1 MVGSRFCELAKG
13 ELNLIEADLNGPFE
27 IDVTNEQSVSDFFD
41 KNEFDYLILFSAF
54 TDVDAAEKQ
63 RNDKDGI
70 CWKIN
75 VTGVKNIVE
84 LCRKTG
90 RGIIFISTDFV
101 FDGTAGPYGEE
112 DKPGEN
118 LKGVSW
124 YGITKIEGE
133 RLIAGL
139 KNHIIVRISY
149 PYRGRFEE
157 KDDFL
162 KKVVRQYKQNTL
174 YPMFCDQQ
182 ITPTFIDDLAPA
194 IVKIIKSGQKGIFNI
209 TSNTITT
216 PYEMSKKLLQKFF
229 DEKDKIEA
237 GSIKEFMSSEGRTP
251 RPVKGGLKT
260 EKINSVG
267 FTPTNWDDGVD
278 KIFEQSGGELV

>member
-84 LCRKTG
+84 QCRKTG

-194 IVKIIKSGQKGIFNI
+194 IVKIIKSGQKGIFNL
-209 TSNTITT
+209 TSNTMTT
-216 PYEMSKKLLQKFF
+216 PFEMSKKLLLKFF

-251 RPVKGGLKT
+251 RPIKGGLKT